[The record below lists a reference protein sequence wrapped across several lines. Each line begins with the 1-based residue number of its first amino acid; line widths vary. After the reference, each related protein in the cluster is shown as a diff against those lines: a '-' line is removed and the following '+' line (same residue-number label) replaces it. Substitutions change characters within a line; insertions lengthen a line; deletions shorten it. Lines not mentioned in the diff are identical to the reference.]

1 MKIYIQLGVVV
12 FILMAGINA
21 GRKDPLYESIESHL
35 LKYRQSIKT
44 DNFSLQNGIIHLEIN
59 GRRTNLKSQLLLGF
73 YSIGRA
79 LQKSTAHYRE
89 VEIVIYYDL
98 KERQE
103 VLIKAPAETVLDLSQ
118 GRLSPEQFF
127 AIIGY

>member
-12 FILMAGINA
+12 FILMAGMNA
-21 GRKDPLYESIESHL
+21 GRKDPLYESIESYL
-35 LKYRQSIKT
+35 VKYRQSIKT
-44 DNFSLQNGIIHLEIN
+44 DDLTLQNGIIHLEIN
-59 GRRTNLKSQLLLGF
+59 GRRTNLKSHLLLGF

-79 LQKSTAHYRE
+79 LQKSTTPYRE
-89 VEIVIYYDL
+89 VQIVIYYDL

-103 VLIKAPAETVLDLSQ
+103 ILIKAPAEVVLDLSQ
-118 GRLSPEQFF
+118 GRFSSEQFF